1 MNPAGRPLRIMVVEP
16 DRAILEML
24 QLRLGVA
31 GHEVVSARTAAASF
45 AALMR
50 GRPDVLFLELSLPD
64 ADGMAVLEALNG
76 GEASET
82 TPTIVTG
89 ARFNKRQV
97 GRAIELGAEHC
108 LLKPFGAADALDRL
122 DQLLRR
128 GAPEREPA
136 ASVVYV

>member
-1 MNPAGRPLRIMVVEP
+1 MRILVVEP

-31 GHEVVSARTAAASF
+31 GHEVASARTAAAAF
-45 AALMR
+45 ATLMR

-64 ADGMAVLEALNG
+64 ADGLEVLEALNG
-76 GEASET
+76 GAASAT

-97 GRAIELGAEHC
+97 SRAIELGAEHC

-128 GAPEREPA
+128 RAPHTPTE
-136 ASVVYV
+136 ASVVYL